1 MMPPIEESLQPRIVK
16 FLETFRRKGKPKT
29 LHLVELRVGHP
40 EETLLEVD
48 QEALRGDP
56 NNIAE
61 EITTVLQRRADDRRT
76 SVRSELRC
84 TGEDPIYLTCRP
96 APPTSLA
103 VNHRTNDGD
112 DTEVPAPD
120 GSGGIGEDE
129 FLPRGAGSLRHQGAL
144 FAMEALT
151 QNRQMFRLT
160 MGAALRREERDTRR
174 IQQLEGQVLRYQE
187 VIEQAILVRENLLDR
202 QAERQFEIERVK
214 QRDKWMQ
221 DGFAKIV
228 SIVALHAPAI
238 LPKFGVDIDPRAK
251 EILFDVVGQ
260 VAAAK
265 PFLSAMR
272 LASDVAERGGSNG
285 SNGHAPPPPPPPTTA
300 GAIAAS
306 TVSGGGESVGAGAL
320 AVYAG
325 ITVEFINLVR
335 DKLSR
340 VKPML
345 ETRASELLDKVIE
358 LTDAH
363 GKTFQTIGQAAIAG
377 EATTA
382 AKSGGGSFDSE
393 DDRKLLRFVDL
404 CGQFFGSMGS
414 EDFDKIRMLVPQKSR
429 EALDEI
435 RRDYHMTLQSN

>member
-1 MMPPIEESLQPRIVK
+1 
-16 FLETFRRKGKPKT
+16 
-29 LHLVELRVGHP
+29 
-40 EETLLEVD
+40 
-48 QEALRGDP
+48 
-56 NNIAE
+56 
-61 EITTVLQRRADDRRT
+61 
-76 SVRSELRC
+76 
-84 TGEDPIYLTCRP
+84 
-96 APPTSLA
+96 
-103 VNHRTNDGD
+103 
-112 DTEVPAPD
+112 
-120 GSGGIGEDE
+120 
-129 FLPRGAGSLRHQGAL
+129 
-144 FAMEALT
+144 MEALT

-272 LASDVAERGGSNG
+272 LASDVAERGGTNG

-335 DKLSR
+335 DKLSM

>member
-1 MMPPIEESLQPRIVK
+1 MMPPIDESLQPRVVK
-16 FLETFRRKGKPKT
+16 FLETIRRKGKPKT

-40 EETLLEVD
+40 EETLLQID
-48 QEALRGDP
+48 PEALRGDP
-56 NNIAE
+56 NNVAE
-61 EITTVLQRRADDRRT
+61 EIATVLQRRADDRRT

-84 TGEDPIYLTCRP
+84 TGEDPVYLTCRP
-96 APPTSLA
+96 APPTTLA
-103 VNHRTNDGD
+103 INHRTNDGD
-112 DTEVPAPD
+112 DTEVPVPD
-120 GSGGIGEDE
+120 GTSGIGEDE

-221 DGFAKIV
+221 DGFAKII

-238 LPKFGVDIDPRAK
+238 LPKFGVAIDPRAK

-265 PFLSAMR
+265 PFLNAMR

-285 SNGHAPPPPPPPTTA
+285 YSNGHAPPPAAPPPTTA

-320 AVYAG
+320 AAYSAIV
-325 ITVEFINLVR
+325 VEFINLTR
-335 DKLSR
+335 DKLSM
-340 VKPML
+340 VKPLL
-345 ETRASELLDKVIE
+345 ETRAGELLDKVVE

-363 GKTFQTIGQAAIAG
+363 GKMFQTIGQAAMAG
-377 EATTA
+377 QATTE
-382 AKSGGGSFDSE
+382 AKPGDPE

-404 CGQFFGSMGS
+404 CGGFFGSMGS

-435 RRDYHMTLQSN
+435 RRDYHITLQSN